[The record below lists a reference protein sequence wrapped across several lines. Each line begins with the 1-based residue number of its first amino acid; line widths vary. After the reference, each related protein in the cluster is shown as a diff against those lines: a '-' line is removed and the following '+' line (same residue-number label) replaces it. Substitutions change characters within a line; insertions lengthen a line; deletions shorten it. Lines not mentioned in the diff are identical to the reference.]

1 MPQQALL
8 QDFQES
14 DLHRHVFMLIYKM
27 YNRSYTRIA
36 QFCRSRG
43 SFLWQKEFRLYLR

>member
-36 QFCRSRG
+36 NTEKLQLDEG
-43 SFLWQKEFRLYLR
+43 LDIL